1 MATPASAADPGM
13 AFKILLSCPDGLPR
27 SRVRTFPFLLA
38 SLPIACP
45 FGCVERRL
53 PPPAVSSIGPPR
65 GGKND
70 FCQSSWCELKVLVK
84 FDRSFDRIPHPD
96 AALEESISEIWNQSL
111 QQNPSLYSGTKF
123 RYGGNALH
131 YKDGSN
137 HGHEYCVSLHLG
149 LTDYRTFVGTNLN
162 PSWEKFLVPSEDDSV
177 RCQHMSDPLG
187 NGAIVETSDEKI
199 IVLQRSY
206 NVVDFPGYYV
216 FPGGHSEPQEIGIM
230 GHQTDGDF
238 ACLTER
244 VSQEMFDGIIREVVE
259 ETGVPASSLT
269 DPVYIG
275 VSRREVNV
283 RSTAF
288 FFTKC
293 NIDSSGVNELYS
305 RAQDGYESTKLYA
318 VSVEELQGMRQRMP
332 GCHNGGIALYES
344 MRNAAKKS

>member
-1 MATPASAADPGM
+1 
-13 AFKILLSCPDGLPR
+13 
-27 SRVRTFPFLLA
+27 
-38 SLPIACP
+38 
-45 FGCVERRL
+45 
-53 PPPAVSSIGPPR
+53 
-65 GGKND
+65 
-70 FCQSSWCELKVLVK
+70 
-84 FDRSFDRIPHPD
+84 
-96 AALEESISEIWNQSL
+96 
-111 QQNPSLYSGTKF
+111 
-123 RYGGNALH
+123 
-131 YKDGSN
+131 
-137 HGHEYCVSLHLG
+137 
-149 LTDYRTFVGTNLN
+149 
-162 PSWEKFLVPSEDDSV
+162 
-177 RCQHMSDPLG
+177 MSDPLG

-230 GHQTDGDF
+230 GHQTDEEDVSW
-238 ACLTER
+238 LTER

-269 DPVYIG
+269 DPVFIG

-318 VSVEELQGMRQRMP
+318 VSVVSFNCSSSSLILNLLLDTCNQ
-332 GCHNGGIALYES
+332 
-344 MRNAAKKS
+344 